1 MTENIVSGNIK
12 QQVVPMGM
20 PKGTTQISPYQQFGT
35 AGEYPEIIN
44 QTVQDSY
51 MANRVK
57 ASQDSNPLAVAGV
70 GTALWP

>member
-1 MTENIVSGNIK
+1 MREVIERRFSHDVDDK
-12 QQVVPMGM
+12 
-20 PKGTTQISPYQQFGT
+20 KF
-35 AGEYPEIIN
+35 GEYPDIIN

-70 GTALWP
+70 GTALWYGFSYQPVCRTGRLWL